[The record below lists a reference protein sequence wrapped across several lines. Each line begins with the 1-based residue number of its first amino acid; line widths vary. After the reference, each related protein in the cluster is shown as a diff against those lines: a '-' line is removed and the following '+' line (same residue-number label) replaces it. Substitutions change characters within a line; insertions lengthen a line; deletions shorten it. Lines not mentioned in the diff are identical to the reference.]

1 MSTNEYKWVQMRW
14 KLEKFAPN
22 RGFRFKQL
30 QPLPGPPKLLEAWL
44 SPDSGND
51 SRSVERF
58 NPKMPMFS
66 WTCCDKILR
75 PNHYGA
81 VLRLLRL
88 AWTDNFS
95 SWPNLEWLG
104 ELYASMQRPCLWP
117 VSWVSWSLAQFHRR
131 HVAHGIVM
139 HANTYK
145 WIQESL
151 GAFNAFKC
159 FHIFLSQ
166 ASASPRLPWPQSQK
180 VRQTAWIEQQ
190 PTWKHVRDFYID
202 NIRVC
207 LEIRGPTSVDFRQN
221 WTVQRGLGGP
231 ESGYKPIC

>member
-1 MSTNEYKWVQMRW
+1 MSTNESKWDGNW
-14 KLEKFAPN
+14 KSSPLIVVS
-22 RGFRFKQL
+22 GLKQL

-51 SRSVERF
+51 SRNVEGF
-58 NPKMPMFS
+58 NPKMPMFFMDMLWQNPAPKS
-66 WTCCDKILR
+66 LWCSSMTPKTGM
-75 PNHYGA
+75 NW
-81 VLRLLRL
+81 LLFQL
-88 AWTDNFS
+88 T
-95 SWPNLEWLG
+95 NLEWLG

-131 HVAHGIVM
+131 HVAHGTVM
-139 HANTYK
+139 YANTYK

-159 FHIFLSQ
+159 FHIILSQ
-166 ASASPRLPWPQSQK
+166 ASASPRLPWAQNQK

-190 PTWKHVRDFYID
+190 D

-231 ESGYKPIC
+231 ESWYKPIC